1 MGGTVRAAAAM
12 IARFSFVAAASAG
25 MLGPAQ
31 AAHPDGRPRIG
42 LGVGSNNKGDER

>member
-1 MGGTVRAAAAM
+1 MGTVRAVAAM

-31 AAHPDGRPRIG
+31 AAHPDGTPDRPAAWAWA
-42 LGVGSNNKGDER
+42 LTT